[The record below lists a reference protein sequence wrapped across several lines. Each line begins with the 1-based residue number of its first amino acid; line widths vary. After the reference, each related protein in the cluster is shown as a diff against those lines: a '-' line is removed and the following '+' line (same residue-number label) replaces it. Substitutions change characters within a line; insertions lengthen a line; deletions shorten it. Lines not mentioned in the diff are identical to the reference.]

1 HSFNSILQNPNK
13 PFPCTIKHSK
23 LILLYKNG
31 NPLKALNYR
40 PITLQETIYKL
51 FCNIVNKRLLTIL
64 IENNIISEEQ
74 AGFTPEKS
82 LEHNLLKTILTIEN
96 SIRFSKPIF
105 ILTIDIKKAF
115 DSIPIKNYPNL
126 LKLLKFDYKTINLIM
141 KILNNN
147 KIFFIDHLPNQYIPQ
162 TKGTPQGSPIS
173 PIIFNLFLEP
183 LIRKI
188 KASGLGFKWSHS
200 SLSCSVLA
208 YADDLIIF
216 SDSHHKI
223 QKIYN
228 FIEDYLEQNDVHIN
242 PNKCEY
248 ACREPNSNNK
258 KTETLYTILTR

>member
-82 LEHNLLKTILTIEN
+82 IEYNLLKTILTIEN
-96 SIRFSKPIF
+96 AIRFSKPIF
-105 ILTIDIKKAF
+105 VLTIDIKKAF
-115 DSIPIKNYPNL
+115 DSIPIRVYPKL
-126 LKLLKFDYKTINLIM
+126 LKLLKFDPKATNLIM
-141 KILNNN
+141 KIITNN
-147 KIFFIDHLPNQYIPQ
+147 KIFFSDHIPNKFIDQ

-188 KASGLGFKWSHS
+188 KYSGMGYKWTHNCQ
-200 SLSCSVLA
+200 SLTILA

-216 SDSHHKI
+216 SDSHAKI
-223 QKIYN
+223 QSIYN
-228 FIEDYLEQNDVHIN
+228 FI
-242 PNKCEY
+242 
-248 ACREPNSNNK
+248 
-258 KTETLYTILTR
+258 